1 MSIPMTSSFRILAAA
16 LAAAVIASQAS
27 AQDVLVRAAK
37 LVVSPDLVLENGELL
52 VRSGKVAYVGSEIP
66 AEARQ
71 RAMKREWPTATIAP
85 GAVVAFGWLGQ
96 EEALGERATAFT
108 PELRAADGFDG
119 TTDAVRKLPAEG
131 VTAYGL
137 APSSRNVVAGIGALV
152 KPAGEFARVPADD
165 LFLHL
170 SVVKQARDQERWP
183 TSIMG
188 AADLLRTTFKAAA
201 NPVSGDTRLRPF
213 REAMQGQ
220 RQVFVHANTL
230 NELTVA
236 LDACMQAGIA
246 PVVVGAGDA
255 AKCIDQ
261 LKAARARVVLG
272 AASPDAKVAQLE
284 LPAELEAAGI
294 PFAIVGEPSTL
305 RWSAALAVRH
315 GASRRA
321 ALAALT
327 RVPAEMLGMQERIG
341 SLRAGCDAD
350 FAVWSGDPIELTA
363 ELLAVYVDGEERHV
377 RDAAQAAKEKN

>member
-1 MSIPMTSSFRILAAA
+1 MSKAMTSSFPWMVAA
-16 LAAAVIASQAS
+16 LAVALAGTQAR

-37 LVVSPDLVLENGELL
+37 VVVSPEVVLDDGELL
-52 VRSGKVAYVGSEIP
+52 VRGGKVAYVGSEIP

-71 RAMKREWPTATIAP
+71 RATKMEWPTATVAP
-85 GAVVAFGWLGQ
+85 GMVVAFGWLGQ
-96 EEALGERATAFT
+96 EEQLGERATAFT
-108 PELRAADGFDG
+108 PELRAADRFDP
-119 TTDAVRKLPAEG
+119 TTEAVRRLPHEG
-131 VTAYGL
+131 VTSHGL

-152 KPAGEFARVPADD
+152 KPAGEFATVPADD

-188 AADLLRTTFKAAA
+188 AADLLRSTFKAAA

-220 RQVFVHANTL
+220 RTVFIHANTL

-236 LDACMQAGIA
+236 LEACAQAGIA
-246 PVVVGAGDA
+246 PVVVGATEAG
-255 AKCIDQ
+255 KCIES

-272 AASPDAKVAQLE
+272 TASPDARLAQLQ
-284 LPAELEAAGI
+284 LPAQLEAAGI
-294 PFAIVGEPSTL
+294 PFALAGDPTTL
-305 RWSAALAVRH
+305 RWSAAMAVRH

-327 RVPAEMLGMQERIG
+327 RVPAEMLGMQERVG

-350 FAVWSGDPIELTA
+350 FAVWSGDPVELTS
-363 ELLAVYVDGEERHV
+363 ELLAVHVDGTERH
-377 RDAAQAAKEKN
+377 RKDSAAAAKENN